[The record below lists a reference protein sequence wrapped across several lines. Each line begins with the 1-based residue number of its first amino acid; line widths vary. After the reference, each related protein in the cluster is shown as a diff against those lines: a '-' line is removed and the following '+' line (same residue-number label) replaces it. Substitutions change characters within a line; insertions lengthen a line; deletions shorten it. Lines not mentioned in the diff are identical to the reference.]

1 MPAATRPRRP
11 DAVTVIEP
19 ATALAGLPHIALTE
33 LPTPV
38 TPAPALAAALGLETL
53 LIKHDDVTSPVYGG
67 NKVRKL
73 EYVLGDAVQRG
84 CDSVVTFGA
93 VGSNHALATA
103 IFARQLGLAC
113 HVIMTDQPVTP
124 YVARTLRYHA
134 LLDTRLELAT
144 GYNNLID
151 VTERLTAGH
160 PTGADRLYR
169 IPWGGSS
176 PLGTI
181 GFVNAAFELAGQCRD
196 DAPDV
201 IYVACG
207 TMGTVAG
214 LALGLRLAG
223 CTTRI
228 EAVRVVPENV
238 ATREGITKLFTSA
251 NRQLHDIDP
260 NLPLL
265 DEPLATVSL
274 RGEFFGTGY
283 AEATDEC
290 QQAVAL
296 IRQTESVSLET
307 TYTGKALAAL
317 VHDARDRQLA
327 GHRVLFWN
335 TYNARPYPTAV
346 DTESGAGLPDW
357 TRRYLSA

>member
-1 MPAATRPRRP
+1 VTAAAPN
-11 DAVTVIEP
+11 I
-19 ATALAGLPHIALTE
+19 ALAGLPRIALTE

-38 TPAPALAAALGLETL
+38 DPAPALAAELGLETL
-53 LIKHDDVTSPVYGG
+53 LIKHDDLTSPIYGG

-73 EYVLGDAVQRG
+73 EFVLGDAVRQG
-84 CDSVVTFGA
+84 CDSVLTFGA

-103 IFARQLGLAC
+103 IFARQLDLAC

-134 LLDTRLELAT
+134 LLGTRLELAT
-144 GYNNLID
+144 GYGNLID
-151 VTERLTAGH
+151 VTERLTAAH

-196 DAPDV
+196 DVPDV
-201 IYVACG
+201 LYVACG

-223 CTTRI
+223 CTTHI
-228 EAVRVVPENV
+228 EAVRVVPDNV
-238 ATREGITKLFTSA
+238 TTPDGIAKLFVAA
-251 NRQLHDIDP
+251 NRQLREIDP

-265 DEPLATVSL
+265 DEPLANVSL
-274 RGEFFGTGY
+274 RGEFFGAGY
-283 AEATDEC
+283 AEATAEC
-290 QQAVAL
+290 TQAVTL
-296 IRQTESVSLET
+296 IRRTESIALET

-317 VHDARDRQLA
+317 VHDARERRLA
-327 GHRVLFWN
+327 GRRVLFWN
-335 TYNARPYPTAV
+335 PYNARPYPPAV
-346 DTESGAGLPDW
+346 ETETGTGLPDW